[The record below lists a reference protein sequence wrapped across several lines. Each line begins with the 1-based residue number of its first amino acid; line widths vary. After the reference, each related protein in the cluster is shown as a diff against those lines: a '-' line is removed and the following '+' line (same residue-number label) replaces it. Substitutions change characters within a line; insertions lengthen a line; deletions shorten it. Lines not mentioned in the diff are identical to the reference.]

1 MNDSSKDS
9 FTILAIKVANPT
21 KDWYSNCWVLTDEKD
36 VNDLKI
42 IMAEYYSNFSKHTEN
57 PFDEDFDPYNYD
69 KFQKDLLND
78 SLFGIKDL
86 EKTSDLSILGNY
98 MVSNITYSHHYLDS
112 YSFYNF
118 NKIN

>member
-1 MNDSSKDS
+1 MNASKVS

-21 KDWYSNCWVLTDEKD
+21 KDWHSNYWLLTSEED

-42 IMAEYYSNFSKHTEN
+42 IMADYYSTFSKHTEN

-69 KFQKDLLND
+69 KFQKNLLND

-86 EKTSDLSILGNY
+86 EKTNDLSVLGNY
-98 MVSNITYSHHYLDS
+98 MVSTTSYSHHYLDS

-118 NKIN
+118 NQIN